1 MPKKWLSS
9 HKKGE
14 YMKKNTLVAVS
25 SLPAEKEIFTY
36 VKKIES
42 YAEFLHCDI
51 MDGTITPDKTLLN
64 SATVQL
70 INERSTLP
78 LDVHLMVR
86 TPENYL
92 LKFINAGANIISVHY
107 EAFTSDELA
116 IKCLQKIRKAKCLAG
131 IAIDAPTDITKLNP
145 ILKYA
150 DIVLVMSVNI
160 GKSGQK
166 FDQTAIEKV
175 KYLSSLKKEKDYSYL
190 IEVDGGINSTN
201 CGKLIK
207 SGADILVSGSYVFN
221 ETNSQLAISKL
232 KNITN
237 KK

>member
-1 MPKKWLSS
+1 
-9 HKKGE
+9 
-14 YMKKNTLVAVS
+14 MKKNVMVAVS

-42 YAEFLHCDI
+42 YADFLHCDI
-51 MDGTITPDKTLLN
+51 MDGTITPAQTLLN
-64 SATVQL
+64 SSTMQL

-86 TPENYL
+86 SPENYMMNYI
-92 LKFINAGANIISVHY
+92 KAGANIISVHY
-107 EAFTSDELA
+107 ETFTSNEFA
-116 IKCLQKIRKAKCLAG
+116 IKCLKTIRKNKCLAG
-131 IAIDAPTDITKLNP
+131 LAVDLGTDISKITP
-145 ILKYA
+145 ILPYC

-166 FDQTAIEKV
+166 FDASAIEKV
-175 KYLSSLKKEKDYSYL
+175 KFLSTIKKENDYTYL
-190 IEVDGGINSTN
+190 IEVDGGINASN

-221 ETNSQLAISKL
+221 ETDYQQAISKL
-232 KNITN
+232 KNIVN
-237 KK
+237 KKVK

>member
-1 MPKKWLSS
+1 
-9 HKKGE
+9 
-14 YMKKNTLVAVS
+14 MKKNVMVAVS

-42 YAEFLHCDI
+42 FADFLHCDI
-51 MDGTITPDKTLLN
+51 MDGTITPAQTLLN
-64 SATVQL
+64 SSTMQI
-70 INERSTLP
+70 INERTTLP

-86 TPENYL
+86 SPESFMMNYI
-92 LKFINAGANIISVHY
+92 KSGANIISVHY
-107 EAFTSDELA
+107 EAFTSNEFA
-116 IKCLQKIRKAKCLAG
+116 IKCLKTIKKHKCLAG
-131 IAIDAPTDITKLNP
+131 LAVDLETDINKISPVLP
-145 ILKYA
+145 YC

-166 FDQTAIEKV
+166 FDASAIEKI
-175 KYLSSLKKEKDYSYL
+175 KFLSNIKKEKDYTYL
-190 IEVDGGINSTN
+190 IEVDGGINANN

-221 ETNSQLAISKL
+221 ENDYQQAISNL

-237 KK
+237 KKVK